1 MAYNRVDFIYTAEH
15 ALPDALCDEAIARFE
30 GHPGAG
36 PGTTTTGVSPARKS
50 SVDLTIDNFKD
61 LQDLHQRILDNCL
74 EHLTDY
80 FIRHPFV
87 GSLTPSVRLGPAG
100 PDVELT
106 MDNIGTA
113 SRSTVKMLITRLFRC
128 GTVNIQKYPAGRG
141 GYPHWHCEISP
152 EATLEGLHRL
162 VLWMYYLN
170 DVEVGGETEFYF
182 QQRAIRPKKGTVVI
196 APAGFTHTHRGNVP
210 VSGDKYILTS
220 WLLYNRADRPP
231 G

>member
-1 MAYNRVDFIYTAEH
+1 VDFIYTVEN

-30 GHPGAG
+30 RHPGAG
-36 PGTTTTGVSPARKS
+36 PGVTTTGATPGKKS
-50 SVDLTIDNFKD
+50 SIDLTIDNFGD
-61 LQDLHQRILDNCL
+61 LQDLHQRILNNCL

-80 FIRHPFV
+80 FIRYPFV
-87 GSLTPSVRLGPAG
+87 GCVTPRVRLGPAG

-106 MDNIGTA
+106 LDNIGTVD
-113 SRSTVKMLITRLFRC
+113 RNVVKMLITKLFRC

-152 EATLEGLHRL
+152 EPSLEGLHRL

-170 DVEVGGETEFYF
+170 DVEEGGETEFWF
-182 QQRAIRPKKGTVVI
+182 QQRAIRPRKGTMVI

-210 VSGDKYILTS
+210 LSGDKYILTS
-220 WLLYNRADRPP
+220 WLLFNRADPRPAA

>member
-1 MAYNRVDFIYTAEH
+1 MDFIYTVDH

-30 GHPGAG
+30 GHPGKG
-36 PGTTTTGVSPARKS
+36 PGVTSAGVAQGKKS
-50 SVDLTIDNFKD
+50 SVDLIIDDFRD

-74 EHLTDY
+74 DHLTDY
-80 FIRHPFV
+80 FIRFPFV
-87 GSLTPSVRLGPAG
+87 GSITPSVRTAPGAPE
-100 PDVELT
+100 VELT
-106 MDNIGTA
+106 LDNIATA
-113 SRSTVKMLITRLFRC
+113 SRGTVKMLITRLFRC
-128 GTVNIQKYPAGRG
+128 GHVNIQKYAAGQG
-141 GYPHWHCEISP
+141 GYPHWHCEIAP
-152 EATLEGLHRL
+152 EPSQEALHRL

-182 QQRAIRPKKGTVVI
+182 QKRAIRPRKGTLVI
-196 APAGFTHTHRGNVP
+196 APAGFTHTHRGNMP